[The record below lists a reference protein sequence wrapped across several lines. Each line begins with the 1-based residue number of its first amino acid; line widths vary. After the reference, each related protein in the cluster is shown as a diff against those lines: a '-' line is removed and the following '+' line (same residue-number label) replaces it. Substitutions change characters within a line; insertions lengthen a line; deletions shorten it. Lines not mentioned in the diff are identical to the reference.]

1 MSEETVGVSIE
12 IMDKIYQVKCPQEDV
27 HSLQHAA
34 QYLEEKML
42 VMRQTGTLSVE
53 RIAIITALN
62 IVHQLLMTEQ
72 QKNHHF
78 QSINQRLHD
87 LHLKIDQ
94 AIAENAQMELETAN
108 TY

>member
-1 MSEETVGVSIE
+1 MSEEIVGISVE
-12 IMDKIYQVKCPQEDV
+12 IMDKIYQVKCPEAEV
-27 HSLQHAA
+27 NSLQRAA
-34 QYLEEKML
+34 QYLEEKMR

-78 QSINQRLHD
+78 QSINQRLQD

-94 AIAENAQMELETAN
+94 AITENAQMELETAN
-108 TY
+108 AY